1 MFTGLIEATGQVV
14 SLEPLPDGGA
24 QLTLE
29 AFPMAVGESL
39 ALNGACLTVS
49 HAEGDRL
56 RFDLVPETL
65 RRTNLGELKA
75 GDQVNLERPLTPQS
89 RIGGHF
95 VQGHVDTIA
104 RLMEIRR
111 EGNAHILRLQLEDTH
126 YMRYIVP
133 KGSIAMDGIS
143 LTIVETGENWFT
155 VWIVPHT
162 WQVTNLATRRLGDRL
177 NIETDILAR
186 YVEQLL
192 SFAKVEK
199 MPTP

>member
-1 MFTGLIEATGQVV
+1 MFTGLIEATGVV
-14 SLEPLPDGGA
+14 IGLEPLPDGGA

-39 ALNGACLTVS
+39 AVNGACLTVS

-65 RRTNLGELKA
+65 RRTNLGELKS
-75 GDQVNLERPLTPQS
+75 GDRVNLERPLTPQS

-95 VQGHVDTIA
+95 VQGHVDTTA
-104 RLMEIRR
+104 RLIEIRR
-111 EGNAHILRLQLEDTH
+111 ESNAHILRLQLEDAH

-133 KGSIAMDGIS
+133 KGSIAVDGIS
-143 LTIVETGENWFT
+143 LTVVETGESWFT

-192 SFAKVEK
+192 SFTKVEK

>member
-65 RRTNLGELKA
+65 RRTNLGELKP
-75 GDQVNLERPLTPQS
+75 GDRVNLERPLTPQS

-95 VQGHVDTIA
+95 VQGHVDTTA

>member
-1 MFTGLIEATGQVV
+1 MFTGLIEATGVV
-14 SLEPLPDGGA
+14 IGLEPLPDGGA

-39 ALNGACLTVS
+39 AVNGACLTVS

-111 EGNAHILRLQLEDTH
+111 EGNAHILRLQLEDAH

-133 KGSIAMDGIS
+133 KGSIAVDGIS
-143 LTIVETGENWFT
+143 LTVVETGESWFT

-192 SFAKVEK
+192 SFTKVEK